1 MSRSKRLQVIQT
13 LADREEA
20 ITSRKVADK
29 LFDLQVEEQRLE
41 QLSTYLD
48 EYRALASNDPDV
60 ADIATIRARRE
71 FVERLQICVQQQ
83 RDLVESLCE
92 QLETQMEEWNTT
104 RSKSKSIQRFNERQ
118 ADEMRDTEARKE
130 QAILDEIGR
139 LQFLNQS

>member
-130 QAILDEIGR
+130 QAILDEIGQ

>member
-92 QLETQMEEWNTT
+92 QLENQMEEWNTT

>member
-104 RSKSKSIQRFNERQ
+104 RSKSKSIQRFNERR

>member
-118 ADEMRDTEARKE
+118 ADEMRDTETRKE

>member
-60 ADIATIRARRE
+60 ADITTIRNRRE
-71 FVERLQICVQQQ
+71 FVERLQICVRQQ

-92 QLETQMEEWNTT
+92 QLEAQMEEWNTT
-104 RSKSKSIQRFNERQ
+104 RSKSKSIQRFSERR
-118 ADEMRDTEARKE
+118 ADETRDTEARKE

>member
-104 RSKSKSIQRFNERQ
+104 RSKSKSIERFNERR

>member
-130 QAILDEIGR
+130 QATLDEIGR